1 MIYHGVHTTCNG
13 FVYSM
18 GGAILDLNE
27 PWKMKYRTKR
37 YLMAPTELYERVG
50 FVPNVVF
57 PTAAIL
63 DENTNRIDVYYGA
76 ADTCVALASA
86 DFGEMVRF
94 IKKNSY

>member
-1 MIYHGVHTTCNG
+1 
-13 FVYSM
+13 M
-18 GGAILDLNE
+18 GGAILDLDK
-27 PWKMKYRTKR
+27 PWKVKYRTKR
-37 YLMAPTELYERVG
+37 YLMSPTESYERVG

-63 DENTNRIDVYYGA
+63 DEKTGKLDVYYGA

-86 DFGEMVRF
+86 DFGEVVQF